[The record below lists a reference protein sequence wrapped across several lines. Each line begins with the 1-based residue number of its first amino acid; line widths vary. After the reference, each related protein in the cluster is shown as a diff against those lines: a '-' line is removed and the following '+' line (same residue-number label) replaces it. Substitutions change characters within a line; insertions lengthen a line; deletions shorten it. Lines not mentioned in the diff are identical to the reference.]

1 MDRLRLPMHDEE
13 SRTERF
19 NISFH
24 SFAFISANFAYQF
37 PRASQ
42 SCSLSLAACL
52 VGSVESLAVWA
63 KTVGWFRIGWLS
75 RDASICWCMQP
86 NAPAWTGWRWESKS
100 AQFRFIARFKAHHS
114 TLLPTQCNACY
125 GGQASAVCDSERQAP
140 TPLARKACE
149 LWGRQAAR
157 AWATLV
163 ARKCHHAIYYLGL
176 GRLSRSRT
184 PAPPLHLLAFGLR
197 CIHVSFHVADACNYT
212 SIVYSCQNTRTFR
225 QLWFTVWPRKLR
237 PGQLVV
243 CTFAAGRV
251 AL

>member
-1 MDRLRLPMHDEE
+1 ML
-13 SRTERF
+13 
-19 NISFH
+19 
-24 SFAFISANFAYQF
+24 AFISSRF
-37 PRASQ
+37 
-42 SCSLSLAACL
+42 
-52 VGSVESLAVWA
+52 
-63 KTVGWFRIGWLS
+63 GWLCGKPGCVS
-75 RDASICWCMQP
+75 QDRWLVPDWLALPRCKHMLMHATKRTSMDGVTMGKQIRAVSIHRPVQGSSFYSSPHTMQRML
-86 NAPAWTGWRWESKS
+86 WR
-100 AQFRFIARFKAHHS
+100 
-114 TLLPTQCNACY
+114 PGQCCVW
-125 GGQASAVCDSERQAP
+125 QWERQAP

-149 LWGRQAAR
+149 LWGRQAVR